1 MHQNFSEDLVWQTKK
16 NPAPVPCNWI
26 PAWDFVS
33 FVTVLLPV
41 RIAKCWYLN
50 KSLQCCYS
58 QVKCHK
64 FVDKI
69 PMQYPL
75 HMHMLPIIMEFTC
88 HNFAYPD
95 FFYARDQ
102 SVLISAFSTSFL
114 HCLLTNT
121 YKSTLE
127 FSYLFLSCFSAGY
140 CSTRIHPAG
149 RLKPNWLG

>member
-16 NPAPVPCNWI
+16 NPAPVPCSWI

-41 RIAKCWYLN
+41 RIAKCWQLN

-64 FVDKI
+64 FVGKI

-75 HMHMLPIIMEFTC
+75 HMHTLPIIMEFTC

-95 FFYARDQ
+95 FFLCQRP
-102 SVLISAFSTSFL
+102 ISSNQCFQHILSPLSS
-114 HCLLTNT
+114 NT

-127 FSYLFLSCFSAGY
+127 FSYLFLPCFSAGY